1 MFFWKKRKKTHF
13 SMEELKY
20 SKVPILVLDKLWHD
34 IFSSTRKTKQI
45 MVLETNLNN
54 LIKKQGQLTN
64 DRKDYIKL
72 KKRMMKEILELT
84 SDAYELENEQAKDKM
99 VKNQQYVLEI
109 NEKIEQMDEQL
120 KLLPGEIQ
128 RANGELLE
136 ESVKICYAEMRAGR
150 KEMKELNER
159 IEHLRTELKECL
171 DKKTINEENVEQ
183 LYSYLHHL
191 VGADFI
197 EKLDQEYWG

>member
-1 MFFWKKRKKTHF
+1 
-13 SMEELKY
+13 MEELKY

>member
-1 MFFWKKRKKTHF
+1 
-13 SMEELKY
+13 MEELKY

-54 LIKKQGQLTN
+54 LIKKQGQMTN

>member
-1 MFFWKKRKKTHF
+1 MFFWKKRKKPHF

-109 NEKIEQMDEQL
+109 NEKIEQIDEQL

>member
-1 MFFWKKRKKTHF
+1 
-13 SMEELKY
+13 
-20 SKVPILVLDKLWHD
+20 
-34 IFSSTRKTKQI
+34 
-45 MVLETNLNN
+45 
-54 LIKKQGQLTN
+54 
-64 DRKDYIKL
+64 
-72 KKRMMKEILELT
+72 
-84 SDAYELENEQAKDKM
+84 
-99 VKNQQYVLEI
+99 
-109 NEKIEQMDEQL
+109 
-120 KLLPGEIQ
+120 
-128 RANGELLE
+128 
-136 ESVKICYAEMRAGR
+136 MRAGR

>member
-1 MFFWKKRKKTHF
+1 
-13 SMEELKY
+13 MEELKY

-109 NEKIEQMDEQL
+109 NEKIEQIDEQL